1 MPFDAISQNK
11 TIQKEKKLSLTKEH
25 EVQFAFC
32 DVIWVVLL
40 FDGFCD
46 ESAQLA
52 WLSFDIK

>member
-1 MPFDAISQNK
+1 MQLVK
-11 TIQKEKKLSLTKEH
+11 KKLYKKKKKLSLTKEH